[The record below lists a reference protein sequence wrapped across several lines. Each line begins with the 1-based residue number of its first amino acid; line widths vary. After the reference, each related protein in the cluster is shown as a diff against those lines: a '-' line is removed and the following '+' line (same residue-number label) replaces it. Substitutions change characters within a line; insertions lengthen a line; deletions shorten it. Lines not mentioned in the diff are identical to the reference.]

1 MNRIILK
8 TSEEWND
15 YVTQNY
21 NFDVLDPDG
30 WDRRNW
36 DYSWNQ
42 EQISLNEFG
51 LRCLRSTVKGIS
63 EVERFGK
70 DLGLI

>member
-8 TSEEWND
+8 TSAEWND
-15 YVTQNY
+15 YVCQGY
-21 NFDVLDPDG
+21 HFDILDPDG
-30 WDRRNW
+30 WNGANW

-51 LRCLRSTVKGIS
+51 LRCLRSTVNGLS
-63 EVERFGK
+63 EVKRFGK